1 MSLQGLG
8 GLWDEEAPRL
18 VLTLPLEDATDVVD
32 AGDVTLVDMDADV
45 LMSLFCKL
53 DACLESDPQS
63 ANKPR

>member
-8 GLWDEEAPRL
+8 GPWDEEAPRL
-18 VLTLPLEDATDVVD
+18 VLLEDVVD

-45 LMSLFCKL
+45 SMSLLCRL
-53 DACLESDPQS
+53 DASLESDPQS